1 MSTFPATRL
10 RRLRRTGALRS
21 LVRETR
27 LDLSDFV
34 YPLFVGPESRAN
46 EELPALGRFSVDD
59 LSREAE
65 ELLGLGLSA
74 VILFGI
80 PEEKDDEGSGAY
92 AADGIVQRALRS
104 LRERYPDLVLVTD
117 VCLCEYTSHGHCGVI
132 ENGEVA
138 NDASVEL
145 LARTAVSHVEAGA
158 DVVAPSD
165 MMDGRVGAIRA
176 ALDEAGFGDTAIVSY
191 AAKYASAFYGPFRE
205 AAESAPSFGDRRG
218 YQLDPANVREAL
230 RECELD
236 VAEGAD
242 ALIVKPALPNL
253 DVIRAARERFDL
265 PVARLQRLRR
275 VRDGEGRGRA
285 GLARRAAGGDRVADR
300 DLARRRRLRRHVLG
314 QGARGLALKS
324 KSDLARQAERLIP
337 GGVNSP
343 VRAMRAVGLD
353 DPLFVRRGEGAYLET
368 VEGER
373 YVDWVMSFGPLLF
386 GHADPETLDAVRSA
400 VDDGTTYG
408 ASTEREVE
416 LAAEIADAFPSI
428 EQVRLVSSGTEAGM
442 TAIRL
447 ARGATRRDR
456 ILKFAGCYHGH
467 ADALLAE
474 AGSARRRWVSRRRP
488 ASRAVRPPTR

>member
-1 MSTFPATRL
+1 VSTFPLTRL

-21 LVRETR
+21 LVQETR
-27 LDLSDFV
+27 LDRADLV

-74 VILFGI
+74 LILFGI

-138 NDASVEL
+138 NDATLEL

-165 MMDGRVGAIRA
+165 MMDGRVA
-176 ALDEAGFGDTAIVSY
+176 ALRSALDDAGSAETPIVSY

-218 YQLDPANVREAL
+218 YQMDPANVREAL

-265 PVARLQRLRR
+265 PVAAYN
-275 VRDGEGRGRA
+275 VSGEYAMVKAAAARGWLDEQQAATESLTAISRA
-285 GLARRAAGGDRVADR
+285 GAD
-300 DLARRRRLRRHVLG
+300 
-314 QGARGLALKS
+314 
-324 KSDLARQAERLIP
+324 
-337 GGVNSP
+337 
-343 VRAMRAVGLD
+343 
-353 DPLFVRRGEGAYLET
+353 FV
-368 VEGER
+368 V
-373 YVDWVMSFGPLLF
+373 
-386 GHADPETLDAVRSA
+386 
-400 VDDGTTYG
+400 TYW
-408 ASTEREVE
+408 AKE
-416 LAAEIADAFPSI
+416 LAAW
-428 EQVRLVSSGTEAGM
+428 L
-442 TAIRL
+442 
-447 ARGATRRDR
+447 
-456 ILKFAGCYHGH
+456 
-467 ADALLAE
+467 
-474 AGSARRRWVSRRRP
+474 
-488 ASRAVRPPTR
+488 